1 MTRKHFSAERFKPG
15 NLKPGETFS
24 RNCPYT
30 NSTRLVEFVGF
41 PEGFDN
47 RIAHWRDVTGDGIT
61 RDYSIL
67 ASRQHLMLFIET
79 VEAQS

>member
-1 MTRKHFSAERFKPG
+1 MKKTFSPERFAPG

-24 RNCPYT
+24 QDDPYT
-30 NSTRLVEFVGF
+30 GRMRLVEFVGF
-41 PEGFDN
+41 PAEHEG

-67 ASRQHLMLFIET
+67 TARQHQVMYILT
-79 VEAQS
+79 RD